1 MTTRTTRTTT
11 SEPAFS
17 RGALEARHALGW
29 AVGVLLVLA
38 VGALAWRILDT
49 RASGQLGV
57 LAIAALCAGGLLLV
71 AVGCGTVTSEYV
83 RVTTTETAE
92 TDGPAEV
99 PRAGAPAAAAQA
111 LVPQL
116 ATGMAKLSPA
126 RSLVLAGVTL
136 LLVAGAGA
144 GLGYTLDQVAGTGR
158 STPSRTPSGSVPAT
172 PGPTSVPGE
181 EASPGTGPTP

>member
-38 VGALAWRILDT
+38 VGAVAWRMLGA

-57 LAIAALCAGGLLLV
+57 LAVAALCAGGLLLI

-83 RVTTTETAE
+83 RVTTTETTE
-92 TDGPAEV
+92 TDVPAEV

-116 ATGMAKLSPA
+116 ATGMARLSPA

-158 STPSRTPSGSVPAT
+158 STPSPAPSGVPST
-172 PGPTSVPGE
+172 PAPPSAPGGD
-181 EASPGTGPTP
+181 ASPDTGPTP